1 MNDATDK
8 YGELVSDRSGRSRSV
23 VPRTVCAGQTGP
35 VGGTF
40 RDVPRISAFYGII
53 IAMYFDDHPPPHFHA
68 RYGEYEAQVAIATGE
83 VINGDLPRR
92 ARSLVQEWSKIHHDE
107 LMSDWAR
114 AERQEPLHRI
124 EPLP

>member
-1 MNDATDK
+1 MHPAAVAATS
-8 YGELVSDRSGRSRSV
+8 L
-23 VPRTVCAGQTGP
+23 P

-40 RDVPRISAFYGII
+40 RGVPRISAFYGII

-92 ARSLVQEWSKIHHDE
+92 ARSLVQEWSKMHHDE